1 MDPQVMIQ
9 ARRKSVDERIAE
21 VRAELAGLEQER
33 AELDVAE
40 RVFAKLMAPT
50 GDNGVDIIAVAG
62 DKTYAVEAKAVVP
75 HVGNQTFEQEV
86 RDIILGVGRP
96 MPRAE
101 IAAALAERGM
111 QLPGKDPAKLVTV
124 RLGRLGPDM
133 FRYFEPHGWWPAD
146 MPCTSMG
153 YRPHDTE

>member
-1 MDPQVMIQ
+1 MDPQKMIQ
-9 ARRKSVDERIAE
+9 ARRRGVDERIE
-21 VRAELAGLEQER
+21 ELRAELAALEQER

-40 RVFAKLMAPT
+40 RVLGKLMRPGA
-50 GDNGVDIIAVAG
+50 DNGVDMIAAAG
-62 DKTYAVEAKAVVP
+62 DKTYAVEAKTVEP
-75 HVGNQTFEQEV
+75 RGGNQTFEQEV

-124 RLGRLGPDM
+124 RLGRLGPDL
-133 FRYFEPHGWWPAD
+133 FKYFEPHGWWPAD
-146 MPCTSMG
+146 MPCSSMG
-153 YRPHDTE
+153 YRPHDIE